1 MVHEVAQTQPL
12 EEGDAPAILVV
23 VSAPAALGE
32 TREAEG
38 HVGWRVAVHPKQ
50 LAHGLI
56 VLSPSAPRHE
66 STELLRIQFS
76 SSDV

>member
-1 MVHEVAQTQPL
+1 
-12 EEGDAPAILVV
+12 VV

-38 HVGWRVAVHPKQ
+38 HVGRRVAVHPKQ

-56 VLSPSAPRHE
+56 VLSPQHPVMNLQNYSVFNLAH
-66 STELLRIQFS
+66 QMYKKG
-76 SSDV
+76 